1 MSEFDSEAENK
12 RMEEFQDALVELL
25 AGSSS
30 PCVIME
36 TMRIDDR
43 FAEYRDYIEQ
53 FDPDMIEVAV
63 SWLEAGL
70 SGKMLLRP
78 HPMAIC
84 YNEPSRRLLN
94 QDFKF

>member
-1 MSEFDSEAENK
+1 MSEFESEAENK
-12 RMEEFQDALVELL
+12 SMEEFQDALVELL

-53 FDPDMIEVAV
+53 FDPDMIEVACELV
-63 SWLEAGL
+63 RSWSKWKTHAESPPDGD
-70 SGKMLLRP
+70 LL
-78 HPMAIC
+78 
-84 YNEPSRRLLN
+84 
-94 QDFKF
+94 Q

>member
-53 FDPDMIEVAV
+53 FDQDMIEVACELV
-63 SWLEAGL
+63 RSWSKWKNAAETPPDGD
-70 SGKMLLRP
+70 LL
-78 HPMAIC
+78 
-84 YNEPSRRLLN
+84 
-94 QDFKF
+94 Q

>member
-43 FAEYRDYIEQ
+43 FAEYRDYVKQ
-53 FDPDMIEVAV
+53 FDPDMIEVACELV
-63 SWLEAGL
+63 RSWSKWKTVAETPPDGD
-70 SGKMLLRP
+70 LL
-78 HPMAIC
+78 
-84 YNEPSRRLLN
+84 
-94 QDFKF
+94 Q

>member
-1 MSEFDSEAENK
+1 MSEFESEAESK
-12 RMEEFQDALVELL
+12 SMEEFQDALIELL

-53 FDPDMIEVAV
+53 FDPDMIEVACELV
-63 SWLEAGL
+63 RSWSKWKTAAENP
-70 SGKMLLRP
+70 SDDDLL
-78 HPMAIC
+78 
-84 YNEPSRRLLN
+84 
-94 QDFKF
+94 Q